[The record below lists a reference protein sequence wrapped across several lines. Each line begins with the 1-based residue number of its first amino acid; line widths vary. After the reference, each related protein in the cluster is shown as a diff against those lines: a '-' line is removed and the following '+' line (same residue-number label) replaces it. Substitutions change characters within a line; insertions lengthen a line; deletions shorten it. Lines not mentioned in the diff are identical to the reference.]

1 MGRIYSF
8 GNLNRDTFNGLPGM
22 LADSLPDTYGR
33 ALFDQWLTLTGRISG
48 NPVETLCFLGQR
60 CMGALEFEP
69 ATGPATDE
77 NIKFEIDSLVDVA
90 REALSKKEGFGVN
103 LDTDRKAAIAEILRL
118 GTSAGGQRA
127 KAIIAYNKE
136 TGEVRSG
143 QITAPEGF
151 DYYLIKLDG
160 VSAEAGFMMPP

>member
-1 MGRIYSF
+1 MGRAIRHGKDFSATGLEPSPIMMPVQQGRIYSF
-8 GNLNRDTFNGLPGM
+8 GSLNRDTFSGLPGM

-33 ALFDQWLTLTGRISG
+33 ALFNQWLALTGRISG

-90 REALSKKEGFGVN
+90 REALSKKEGLDVN
-103 LDTDRKAAIAEILRL
+103 LDTDRKAAIAEILWNRPRH
-118 GTSAGGQRA
+118 TSRPSL
-127 KAIIAYNKE
+127 I
-136 TGEVRSG
+136 SG
-143 QITAPEGF
+143 
-151 DYYLIKLDG
+151 DG
-160 VSAEAGFMMPP
+160 AS